1 MSEDKLVSFGALSY
15 TCYGPCLQLKLNLA
29 LFKSSTL
36 ECFSIESLRTKTN
49 ESHLKK
55 KKCYKSRANKN
66 SN

>member
-1 MSEDKLVSFGALSY
+1 MSEDKLVSYRVLSY
-15 TCYGPCLQLKLNLA
+15 TCYGPCLQLKLNLM
-29 LFKSSTL
+29 LFKSSML
-36 ECFSIESLRTKTN
+36 ERFSIESLRTKTN